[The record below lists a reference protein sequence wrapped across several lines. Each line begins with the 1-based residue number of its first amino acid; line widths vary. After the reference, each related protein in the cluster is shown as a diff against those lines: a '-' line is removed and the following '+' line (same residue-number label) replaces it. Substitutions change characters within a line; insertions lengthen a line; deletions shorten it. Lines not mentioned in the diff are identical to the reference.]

1 MQTQT
6 YPAVVARSIAHEM
19 ADLAL
24 ERGEGLTRKDFQD
37 LGYTDEQI
45 DAYSQQAAQI
55 HSRRSIRRVA

>member
-1 MQTQT
+1 
-6 YPAVVARSIAHEM
+6 M

>member
-6 YPAVVARSIAHEM
+6 YPAAIARNIANEM

-24 ERGEGLTRKDFQD
+24 ERREGLTRKDFRD

-45 DAYSQQAAQI
+45 DAYSQKAAHI
-55 HSRRSIRRVA
+55 HSRRAVRRVA